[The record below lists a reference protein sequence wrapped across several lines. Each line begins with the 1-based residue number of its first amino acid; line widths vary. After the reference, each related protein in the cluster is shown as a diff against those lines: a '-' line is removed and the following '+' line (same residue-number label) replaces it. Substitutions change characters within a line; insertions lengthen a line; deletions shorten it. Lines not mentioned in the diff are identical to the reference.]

1 MDAVGPDPRDP
12 EGGVGPGS
20 ADPAASD
27 PSVSEPSSAA
37 DEGPTT
43 EVVPAA
49 SATDSPPPV
58 PVDTD
63 AAVATEV
70 VEPPPVQIATVDRP
84 AGPRRVKGPVAA
96 LVAIIGAVAIGAVA
110 YVGYSLNQDLASTR
124 TTLATTQDDLGST
137 RTTVDET
144 TAKVATTKRDLATA
158 TKQQADLDAQVT
170 DLSAQVATQTEC
182 VVLQRAALAELVR
195 ISELQTQNF
204 NRTAVGSAWD
214 TAEKRRADGITVALD
229 EFYKAYSAAFQGSTG
244 TAKGHADK
252 GRDAQAKIADAEQ
265 RLVAELK
272 LVDSKAG
279 EIQTAIDA
287 LETRL
292 KTTEATC
299 AGVAP

>member
-1 MDAVGPDPRDP
+1 MDPAGPDSGDP
-12 EGGVGPGS
+12 VGGGAPES
-20 ADPAASD
+20 ADPGASD
-27 PSVSEPSSAA
+27 PSASEPPPAA
-37 DEGPTT
+37 DGAAAS
-43 EVVPAA
+43 EVAPAA
-49 SATDSPPPV
+49 SATDTPPPV

-96 LVAIIGAVAIGAVA
+96 LVAVIGAVAIGAVA
-110 YVGYSLNQDLASTR
+110 YVGYSLNQDLSSTR
-124 TTLATTQDDLGST
+124 TTLATHRDDLGST
-137 RTTVDET
+137 RATVDET
-144 TAKVATTKRDLATA
+144 TAKVATTKGDLAAA

-170 DLSAQVATQTEC
+170 NLSAQVATQTEC

-214 TAEKRRADGITVALD
+214 TAEKRRGDGITVALD

-244 TAKGHADK
+244 TAKSHADEGK
-252 GRDAQAKIADAEQ
+252 DAQAKIADAEQ

-279 EIQTAIDA
+279 EIQTAIDG
-287 LETRL
+287 LEAKL

-299 AGVAP
+299 VGVAP

>member
-1 MDAVGPDPRDP
+1 M
-12 EGGVGPGS
+12 
-20 ADPAASD
+20 
-27 PSVSEPSSAA
+27 A
-37 DEGPTT
+37 DEGAAS
-43 EVVPAA
+43 EIVAVA
-49 SATDSPPPV
+49 SATDTPPPV

-70 VEPPPVQIATVDRP
+70 VEPPPVQVATVDRP
-84 AGPRRVKGPVAA
+84 AGPRRVKGPAAA
-96 LVAIIGAVAIGAVA
+96 LVAVIGAVAIGAVT
-110 YVGYSLNQDLASTR
+110 YVGYSLNQDLSSTR
-124 TTLATTQDDLGST
+124 TTLATTQGDLGST
-137 RTTVDET
+137 RTTIDET
-144 TAKVATTKRDLATA
+144 TAKVATTKSDLAAA

-252 GRDAQAKIADAEQ
+252 GKDAQAKIADAEQ

-287 LETRL
+287 LEAKL

>member
-1 MDAVGPDPRDP
+1 MDPAGPDPRDP
-12 EGGVGPGS
+12 EGGGAPGS
-20 ADPAASD
+20 AASEPAASER
-27 PSVSEPSSAA
+27 PPVA
-37 DEGPTT
+37 DEGAAS
-43 EVVPAA
+43 EIVAVA
-49 SATDSPPPV
+49 SATDTSPPV

-70 VEPPPVQIATVDRP
+70 VEPPPVQVATVDRP
-84 AGPRRVKGPVAA
+84 AGPRRVKGPAAA
-96 LVAIIGAVAIGAVA
+96 LVAVIGAVAIGAVT
-110 YVGYSLNQDLASTR
+110 YVGYSLNQDLSSSR
-124 TTLATTQDDLGST
+124 TTLATTQGDLGST
-137 RTTVDET
+137 RTTIDET
-144 TAKVATTKRDLATA
+144 TAKVATTKSDLAAA

-252 GRDAQAKIADAEQ
+252 GKDAQAKIADAEQ

-287 LETRL
+287 LEAKL

>member
-1 MDAVGPDPRDP
+1 MDPAGPDPRDP
-12 EGGVGPGS
+12 EGGGAPGS
-20 ADPAASD
+20 AASEPAASER
-27 PSVSEPSSAA
+27 PPVA
-37 DEGPTT
+37 DEGAAS
-43 EVVPAA
+43 EIVAVA
-49 SATDSPPPV
+49 SATDTSPPV

-70 VEPPPVQIATVDRP
+70 VEPPPVQVATVDRP
-84 AGPRRVKGPVAA
+84 AGPHRVKGPAAA
-96 LVAIIGAVAIGAVA
+96 LVAVIGAVAIGAVT
-110 YVGYSLNQDLASTR
+110 YVGYSLNQDLSSSR
-124 TTLATTQDDLGST
+124 TTLATTQGDLGST
-137 RTTVDET
+137 RTTIDET
-144 TAKVATTKRDLATA
+144 TAKVATTKSDLAAA

-214 TAEKRRADGITVALD
+214 TAEKRRADEITVALD

-252 GRDAQAKIADAEQ
+252 GKDAQAKIADAEQ

-287 LETRL
+287 LEAKL